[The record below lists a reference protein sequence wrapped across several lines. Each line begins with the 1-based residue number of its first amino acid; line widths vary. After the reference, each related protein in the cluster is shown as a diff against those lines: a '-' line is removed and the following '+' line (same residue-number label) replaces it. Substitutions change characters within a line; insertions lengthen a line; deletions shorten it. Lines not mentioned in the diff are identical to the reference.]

1 MRAITLEE
9 LLEAGCHFGH
19 QVTRQNPKARDFIF
33 EERDNIH
40 IIDLEKTK
48 EGLDEAA
55 AYVKELAKNGG
66 TLLILGTK
74 RQAQAILEE
83 EIKKIKDENI
93 SNIFWVI
100 KRWIG
105 GTFTNYSEVSKNFN
119 KLRILQKRLKDENEK
134 EKFTKREIGEWD
146 KERQKL
152 EGFYG
157 GIASMIKVPDAIF
170 VIDTHIE
177 DLAIREAIAMNVKT
191 VGITDTNSDPTVI
204 DYPIPAN
211 DDAVGSLK
219 LIIQY
224 ILEAWKEGKKQQ
236 QEGIKKQK
244 LVEEKKAKEPE
255 VKVEEKKVVPASS
268 KEEPKKVSLVKETE
282 VKQVKKPSDATTV
295 AKAMVVKKA
304 MAGKEKKV
312 SKKKEAK

>member
-1 MRAITLEE
+1 MRKITLEE

-48 EGLDEAA
+48 EGLEEAA

-74 RQAQAILEE
+74 RQAQAILTE
-83 EIKKIKDENI
+83 EIQKIKDEGIANI
-93 SNIFWVI
+93 SWVI

-105 GTFTNYSEVSKNFN
+105 GTFTNYVEVSKNFN
-119 KLRILQKRLKDENEK
+119 KLKVLEKRLKDEDEK
-134 EKFTKREIGEWD
+134 ARFTKKEVGEWE

-157 GIASMIKVPDAIF
+157 GISSMTKVPDAIF

-177 DLAIREAIAMNVKT
+177 NLAVRESIAMNVKT

-211 DDAVGSLK
+211 DDAIGSLK

-224 ILEAWKEGKKQQ
+224 ILEAWREGKKQELGIKN
-236 QEGIKKQK
+236 QEERIKKQGEEAEAK
-244 LVEEKKAKEPE
+244 KVNSVEEVKANTVAEKKEETVEKKQDAKRKKQGKKGEGKKIASTVQTKAK
-255 VKVEEKKVVPASS
+255 
-268 KEEPKKVSLVKETE
+268 L
-282 VKQVKKPSDATTV
+282 
-295 AKAMVVKKA
+295 
-304 MAGKEKKV
+304 KEKK
-312 SKKKEAK
+312 KKS

>member
-1 MRAITLEE
+1 MRNITLEE

-157 GIASMIKVPDAIF
+157 GIALMTKVPDAIF
-170 VIDTHIE
+170 VVDTHIE
-177 DLAIREAIAMNVKT
+177 DLAIREAIAMNVKS

-224 ILEAWKEGKKQQ
+224 ILEAWKEGKKQEAKVRS
-236 QEGIKKQK
+236 QEEVSKESEKKTSTKEPVAKPVIKKQ
-244 LVEEKKAKEPE
+244 E
-255 VKVEEKKVVPASS
+255 
-268 KEEPKKVSLVKETE
+268 
-282 VKQVKKPSDATTV
+282 KKPSDATTV

-304 MAGKEKKV
+304 MVGKEKKV